1 MQMTKWSRP
10 SSGFLQTDKN
20 FIKENVDSSQITS
33 QEPKEVTVMDYQ
45 GYQAYQQMGY
55 QTYHHYQ
62 YATPANHLKVKE
74 SQYFHEWDN
83 WWTLY
88 CKLYNDNHN

>member
-1 MQMTKWSRP
+1 
-10 SSGFLQTDKN
+10 
-20 FIKENVDSSQITS
+20 VDSSQITS

-74 SQYFHEWDN
+74 SQYFHE
-83 WWTLY
+83 
-88 CKLYNDNHN
+88 